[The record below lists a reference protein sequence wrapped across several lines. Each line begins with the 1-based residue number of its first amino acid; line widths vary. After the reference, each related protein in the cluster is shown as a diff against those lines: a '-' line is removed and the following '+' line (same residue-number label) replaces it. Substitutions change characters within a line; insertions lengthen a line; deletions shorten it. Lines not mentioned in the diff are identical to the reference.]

1 MGSNLE
7 TWKALE
13 RIRKDGRCRSIGVSN
28 FAPKHLNELLIKGND
43 RPVVNQI
50 ELSPFLQQESIS
62 SFCHKENIHLT
73 GYCPLARGRRLDDPK
88 LCLVAEQTKKTVA
101 QVMIRWALQR
111 GQSVIP
117 KSVRPERIQENANV
131 FEFNLNDEQ
140 MKQYLSLF
148 EKYFLKSFTSRLTD
162 YSDPKIDVLSTEVL
176 NPKYT
181 IVKSVLLATDKKPA
195 VNIEWRV
202 YTKNPDKPLIRDL
215 IIEGLSLARTQKEE
229 FASVIETNNGDV
241 TKLFITL
248 KEFAAK

>member
-1 MGSNLE
+1 MKKNFFIIIFFIFGLTQESFAYSSDPKQFIQEVVDEAKKVLVE
-7 TWKALE
+7 TNTKEFKTTKLSEMAL
-13 RIRKDGRCRSIGVSN
+13 RTVD
-28 FAPKHLNELLIKGND
+28 IKGIAYYSLGNY
-43 RPVVNQI
+43 R
-50 ELSPFLQQESIS
+50 
-62 SFCHKENIHLT
+62 KE
-73 GYCPLARGRRLDDPK
+73 
-88 LCLVAEQTKKTVA
+88 
-101 QVMIRWALQR
+101 
-111 GQSVIP
+111 
-117 KSVRPERIQENANV
+117 
-131 FEFNLNDEQ
+131 LNDEQ
-140 MKQYLSLF
+140 LKKYLTLF

-181 IVKSVLLATDKKPA
+181 IVKSLLLATDKKPA

-248 KEFAAK
+248 KEFIAK